1 MNPLLPSTVRR
12 CRKIFW
18 KVGEIP
24 ISLQAKLLRVLQ
36 EKEIRRVG
44 SNTVQPVDVRVIAAT
59 NRDMEKRVAEG
70 SFRADLYYRLDLLDI
85 YVPPLRERRRDIP
98 LLLENFLDRLAR
110 EMNRPIPGL
119 TARAAERLR
128 DYDWPGNV
136 RELRNICE
144 RLIVLSDGAVID
156 SMDLENFRVFRRE
169 SSLPAGRNADTGT
182 KHPAAGAVPEAEAPA
197 LQREKRK
204 AQLAKELGVSRTTL
218 WRMEKK
224 RKQG

>member
-1 MNPLLPSTVRR
+1 MTGNENESIRYDCFRGCVVTDSEQGQDVTYRR
-12 CRKIFW
+12 GCCK
-18 KVGEIP
+18 
-24 ISLQAKLLRVLQ
+24 
-36 EKEIRRVG
+36 
-44 SNTVQPVDVRVIAAT
+44 
-59 NRDMEKRVAEG
+59 
-70 SFRADLYYRLDLLDI
+70 
-85 YVPPLRERRRDIP
+85 
-98 LLLENFLDRLAR
+98 
-110 EMNRPIPGL
+110 
-119 TARAAERLR
+119 LR